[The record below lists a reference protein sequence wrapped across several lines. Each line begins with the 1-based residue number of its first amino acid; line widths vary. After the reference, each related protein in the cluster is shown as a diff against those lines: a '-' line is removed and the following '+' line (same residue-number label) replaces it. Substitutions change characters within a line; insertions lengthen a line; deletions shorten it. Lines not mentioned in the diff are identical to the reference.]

1 MTLHPVHTDSAPAAI
16 GPYSQAV
23 KAGGMVYCWGQIAHD
38 PNTLEMAGDSVAEQA
53 EKVMQNLTAV
63 LEAAGSSL
71 DKVVRTT
78 IYLVSMADF
87 ATVNEIYGRHFGEHR
102 PARAT
107 VAVKELPKAALVEVD
122 CIALAP

>member
-1 MTLHPVHTDSAPAAI
+1 MKHFVEQIRATGAGHELFTHGQA
-16 GPYSQAV
+16 YSI
-23 KAGGMVYCWGQIAHD
+23 MCC
-38 PNTLEMAGDSVAEQA
+38 PT
-53 EKVMQNLTAV
+53 
-63 LEAAGSSL
+63 EAL